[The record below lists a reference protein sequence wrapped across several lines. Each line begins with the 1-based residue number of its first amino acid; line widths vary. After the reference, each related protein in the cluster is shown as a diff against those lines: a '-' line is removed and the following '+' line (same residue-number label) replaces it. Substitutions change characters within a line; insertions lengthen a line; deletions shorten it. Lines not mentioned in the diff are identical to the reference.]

1 MRAGPLSNDAV
12 VGLLNA
18 HFVPAFVSN
27 EDYEAGRVPPEEK
40 RERDRIWRE
49 ANEAGLSSGT
59 VHAYILNPEGKV
71 LDSRHVAKAAE
82 PGETARLLEKIVK
95 DLKVPAGEP
104 AVKPAS
110 QCAPPAAP
118 ADVLLL
124 HLTARGFKGASWD
137 DFPAE
142 DWIALERGEWEKLL
156 PPSAAAA
163 EDSWQ
168 VDRAVA
174 AKILTRFY
182 PQTEN
187 NDVSKHEFEEISLRA
202 TPLPAK
208 DGMARARLEGR
219 FKMRHD
225 FYPGRKDGRLAE
237 ARIDGILK
245 YDPKTRTVPSLALTT
260 HEATYGPGTFAVA
273 VRSHAP
279 TTDR

>member
-1 MRAGPLSNDAV
+1 MRAGPLSNDTV
-12 VGLLNA
+12 IGLLNA

-27 EDYEAGRVPPEEK
+27 EDYDAGRVSPEEK

-59 VHAYILNPEGKV
+59 VHAYILSPEGKV
-71 LDSRHVAKAAE
+71 LDSRHVAKATE

-104 AVKPAS
+104 AVKPAP
-110 QCAPPAAP
+110 QCPPPAAP
-118 ADVLLL
+118 ADSLLL

-156 PPSAAAA
+156 PPHGAAA
-163 EDSWQ
+163 EESWDI
-168 VDRAVA
+168 DRAVA
-174 AKILTRFY
+174 AKIFTRFY

-187 NDVSKHEFEEISLRA
+187 NDVSKHVLEEISLRA
-202 TPLPAK
+202 TPLPSK

-219 FKMRHD
+219 IKMRHD
-225 FYPGRKDGRLAE
+225 FYPGRKDGRIAE
-237 ARIDGILK
+237 ATIAGILK
-245 YDPKTRTVPSLALTT
+245 HDPKTRTVPVLALATR
-260 HEATYGPGTFAVA
+260 EATYGPGTFAVA
-273 VRSHAP
+273 VRSLVP
-279 TTDR
+279 TSSR